1 LARFAQVATLL
12 VVQFAILFLSA
23 GRFTWN
29 WAWIFLG
36 IYFIAIIINGF
47 FMMKTNPETVAE
59 RGRARLTRNWDKV
72 VGGMW
77 SLAHLL
83 FVPLVAGLDLRFG
96 WTQGL
101 ADWWN
106 LGGAIVFA
114 AGLELFSWAMM
125 ANAYFST
132 AARIQAERGQTV
144 CKNGPYHFLR
154 HPGYLG
160 AILQSL
166 GIPLL
171 LGSFWALVPGVV
183 AAALMVVRTSFEDR
197 MLQSELTGYS
207 EYAREARFRLLPGVW

>member
-1 LARFAQVATLL
+1 
-12 VVQFAILFLSA
+12 
-23 GRFTWN
+23 
-29 WAWIFLG
+29 
-36 IYFIAIIINGF
+36 
-47 FMMKTNPETVAE
+47 
-59 RGRARLTRNWDKV
+59 
-72 VGGMW
+72 
-77 SLAHLL
+77 
-83 FVPLVAGLDLRFG
+83 VPLVAGLDLRFG